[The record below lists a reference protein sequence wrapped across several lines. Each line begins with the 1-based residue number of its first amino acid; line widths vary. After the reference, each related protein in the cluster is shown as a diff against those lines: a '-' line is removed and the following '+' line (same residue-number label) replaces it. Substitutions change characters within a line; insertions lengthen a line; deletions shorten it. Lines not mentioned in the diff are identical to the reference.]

1 MKDTLLHKLNLSGF
15 DYRKV
20 EYLTGDAS
28 NRKYYKIYQKE
39 KCNILMFDDGGK
51 ENIENF
57 LLKTKI
63 FKNIGIKTPDIFD
76 SNSEQGIIIL
86 ENFGNKKFS
95 EILNKDNEQE
105 LYLTAMNSL
114 IFLHKKKEIYFE
126 LFSKDYFFKEIQL
139 FFDWYLMLIKKN
151 ISDEKQ
157 KEFKNKF
164 SKLLN
169 FPMKLPTVNLHRDFH
184 VDNLFFFNN
193 QTGVKK
199 CGWIDYQDALSGSCV
214 YDIMSLLEDARRDIS
229 KQMKNQLTNYY
240 LESFKSINKDLFYLS
255 FRVLAIQ
262 RHLKV
267 LGIFSRLNL
276 RDGKNDYLS
285 HIPRVIKMLRSNL
298 EYKEFTDIRNI
309 LSPLLGK

>member
-1 MKDTLLHKLNLSGF
+1 MGNMKDTLLHKLNLSGF

-126 LFSKDYFFKEIQL
+126 L
-139 FFDWYLMLIKKN
+139 
-151 ISDEKQ
+151 
-157 KEFKNKF
+157 
-164 SKLLN
+164 
-169 FPMKLPTVNLHRDFH
+169 
-184 VDNLFFFNN
+184 
-193 QTGVKK
+193 
-199 CGWIDYQDALSGSCV
+199 
-214 YDIMSLLEDARRDIS
+214 
-229 KQMKNQLTNYY
+229 
-240 LESFKSINKDLFYLS
+240 
-255 FRVLAIQ
+255 
-262 RHLKV
+262 
-267 LGIFSRLNL
+267 
-276 RDGKNDYLS
+276 
-285 HIPRVIKMLRSNL
+285 
-298 EYKEFTDIRNI
+298 
-309 LSPLLGK
+309 